1 MKRYITVLALLLS
14 CAVFAQDDMQAYLDS
29 IAAAEAGSQPKDYTT
44 ATFKTTRIVNFP
56 SSETTGKKLLDFR
69 IMHRFGEVY
78 SGSGNFAKDFFGN
91 FFGFDKSAGIKIE
104 FDYGVNEW
112 LTFGIGRSSYDKIV
126 DGTTKI
132 RILRQTMDGK
142 MPVSMTYQ
150 GTINCTAKSD
160 PRKDQGI
167 DKYALFTSRLSYSN
181 TLTIAKKFN
190 DKWSLE
196 VIGFHVHYNMV
207 DDRTYTNDMFA
218 VGIAGRYKL
227 SARTA
232 LTFEY
237 AYRLNEY
244 EPGSRTRYQD
254 PLAIGLDIETGGHV
268 FQVHIT
274 NGYGIN
280 EVQFIPYSTSNAFK
294 GMLRLGFNISRV
306 FVTGKHEGSTW

>member
-1 MKRYITVLALLLS
+1 MKKYITAFVLLLS
-14 CAVFAQDDMQAYLDS
+14 CAAYAQDDMQAYLDS
-29 IAAAEAGSQPKDYTT
+29 LNAAEAGKQPKDYAT

-78 SGSGNFAKDFFGN
+78 DGNGDFARDFFGN

-104 FDYGVNEW
+104 FDYGVTEW
-112 LTFGIGRSSYDKIV
+112 LTFGIGRSSYDKLV
-126 DGTTKI
+126 DGTVKA
-132 RILRQTMDGK
+132 RILRQTLDGK
-142 MPVSMTYQ
+142 MPISMTYQ
-150 GTINCTAKSD
+150 GTMNVTAKTD

-167 DKYALFTSRLSYSN
+167 DKYDLFTSRMSYSN
-181 TLTIAKKFN
+181 TLTIAKRFN

-196 VIGFHVHYNMV
+196 LIGFHVHYNMV
-207 DDRTYTNDMFA
+207 DDRTYSNDVFA
-218 VGIAGRYKL
+218 TGIAGRYKL

-237 AYRLNEY
+237 AYRINEY
-244 EPGSRTRYQD
+244 EPGSRTKYQD

>member
-1 MKRYITVLALLLS
+1 MKKYFTLFILLLS
-14 CAVFAQDDMQAYLDS
+14 LSAVAQDDMQAYLDS
-29 IAAAEAGSQPKDYTT
+29 LAAAEAGSAPKDYAS

-78 SGSGNFAKDFFGN
+78 SGTGSFAKDFFGN
-91 FFGFDKSAGIKIE
+91 FFGFDKAAGIKIE

-112 LTFGIGRSSYDKIV
+112 LTFGIGRSSYDKLV
-126 DGTTKI
+126 DGTVKT
-132 RILRQTMDGK
+132 RILRQTLDGK
-142 MPVSMTYQ
+142 MPISMTYQ

-167 DKYALFTSRLSYSN
+167 DKYEFFTSRLSYSN
-181 TLTIAKKFN
+181 TLIIARKFG
-190 DKWSLE
+190 DKLSME
-196 VIGFHVHYNMV
+196 FIGFHVHYNMV
-207 DDRTYTNDMFA
+207 DDRTYSNDIFA
-218 VGIAGRYKL
+218 AGIAGRFKL

-237 AYRLNEY
+237 AYRINEY
-244 EPGSRTRYQD
+244 EPGSRTLYQD

-274 NGYGIN
+274 NGFGIN

-306 FVTGKHEGSTW
+306 FTTGKHEGSTW